1 MHRAEIDFPRVS
13 PQGMQR
19 ILIGVG
25 GVHIQERRDFTL
37 DISTVDCLRSRDL
50 DLSTADIT
58 FWYPIWRKGNARNI
72 RGWCTNRH
80 ATLCGIGSA
89 NVPKMANGM
98 RRNFS
103 VAKPWRSRFTSFQD
117 LRRFYQKVL
126 STAIYAHRHSR
137 VSIYNKLKPKSL
149 IKIEAVLF
157 VRGCII

>member
-89 NVPKMANGM
+89 NVPKMANEM
-98 RRNFS
+98 RWTS
-103 VAKPWRSRFTSFQD
+103 RSRSPGDQD
-117 LRRFYQKVL
+117 LRVSKTYGGFIRKFYRRPFTPIDIVACQ
-126 STAIYAHRHSR
+126 Y
-137 VSIYNKLKPKSL
+137 
-149 IKIEAVLF
+149 
-157 VRGCII
+157 IIN